1 VEAPEKRDV
10 RYHAHMAK
18 QNFYE
23 FFLPSKIPDQK
34 SAASA
39 VAAGSIAGFMMFS
52 MFAVISGILFVRQ
65 GSTLLSL
72 ITSVASVV
80 MILVTVGTWK
90 RIVVAPLAGLAVAS
104 VAIAWEISQGKIAAI
119 VLIVP
124 LMGGFWTAA
133 RGIAVL
139 KQLRR
144 QGATQA
150 TPE

>member
-1 VEAPEKRDV
+1 
-10 RYHAHMAK
+10 MAK

-23 FFLPSKIPDQK
+23 FFLPSTIPDRK
-34 SAASA
+34 SAARA
-39 VAAGSIAGFMMFS
+39 VAAGSIAGFIMFS
-52 MFAVISGILFVRQ
+52 VFAVISVILFVRQ
-65 GSTLLSL
+65 GSTSMAV
-72 ITSVASVV
+72 IASIATIV

-90 RIVVAPLAGLAVAS
+90 RMVVAPLAGLAVAT

-124 LMGGFWTAA
+124 LMGGFWTAT
-133 RGIAVL
+133 RGIAAL

-144 QGATQA
+144 QGTIQA

>member
-1 VEAPEKRDV
+1 
-10 RYHAHMAK
+10 MAK

-23 FFLPSKIPDQK
+23 FLLPSTIPDRK
-34 SAASA
+34 SAARA
-39 VAAGSIAGFMMFS
+39 VAAGSIAGFIMFS
-52 MFAVISGILFVRQ
+52 VFAVISVILFVRQ
-65 GSTLLSL
+65 GSTSTAVL
-72 ITSVASVV
+72 ASIATIV
-80 MILVTVGTWK
+80 MILVTIGTWK
-90 RIVVAPLAGLAVAS
+90 RMAVAPLAGLAVAS

-144 QGATQA
+144 QGTIQA

>member
-1 VEAPEKRDV
+1 MHIWQSKTFTSSYCR
-10 RYHAHMAK
+10 R
-18 QNFYE
+18 Q
-23 FFLPSKIPDQK
+23 FLT
-34 SAASA
+34 
-39 VAAGSIAGFMMFS
+39 GSPPLALLPPAGFIMFS
-52 MFAVISGILFVRQ
+52 VFAVISVILFVRQ
-65 GSTLLSL
+65 GSTSTSV
-72 ITSVASVV
+72 ITSIATIV
-80 MILVTVGTWK
+80 MILVTIGTWK
-90 RIVVAPLAGLAVAS
+90 RMAVAPLAGLAVAS

-144 QGATQA
+144 QGTIQA